1 MIFFS
6 AALAHLLAVMSP
18 GPDTAIIFHQSFA
31 KGRAQGIL
39 TALGIGFGIF
49 IHCFFAISG
58 ITLLIYSSE
67 EAKFLVKCLGALYLL
82 YLGISF
88 LISKKSSKSDED
100 ESKVFFK
107 NPFIIGLVTNLLNIK
122 AFLFTVSLFS
132 FINLDPSSL
141 MSIIYLLYFP
151 LITAAWFSFVT
162 YALTHDSLGDIF
174 NKHSDNI
181 QLTSSV
187 FIAGLGLLIL
197 LQTLYGLL
205 CSPAICKLN

>member
-31 KGRAQGIL
+31 KGRAQGFL

-58 ITLLIYSSE
+58 ISLLIYSSA
-67 EAKFLVKCLGALYLL
+67 EAKFFIKCLGALYLL

-88 LISKKSSKSDED
+88 FITKKSSKSKDT
-100 ESKVFFK
+100 KVLFK
-107 NPFIIGLVTNLLNIK
+107 NPFVIGLVTNLLNIK

-162 YALTHDSLGDIF
+162 YALTHHSMGDIF

-181 QLTSSV
+181 QFASSV

-205 CSPAICKLN
+205 

>member
-18 GPDTAIIFHQSFA
+18 GPDTAIIFHQSFV

-58 ITLLIYSSE
+58 ISLLIYSSA
-67 EAKFLVKCLGALYLL
+67 EAKFFIKCLGALYLL

-88 LISKKSSKSDED
+88 FITKKSSKSKDT
-100 ESKVFFK
+100 KVLFK
-107 NPFIIGLVTNLLNIK
+107 NPFVIGLVTNLLNIK

-151 LITAAWFSFVT
+151 IITAAWFSFVT
-162 YALTHDSLGDIF
+162 YALTHNSMGDFF
-174 NKHSDNI
+174 NKHSNNI
-181 QLTSSV
+181 QFASSA
-187 FIAGLGLLIL
+187 FIAGLGLFIL
-197 LQTLYGLL
+197 LQALYGLR
-205 CSPAICKLN
+205 

>member
-18 GPDTAIIFHQSFA
+18 GPDTAIIFHQSFV

-58 ITLLIYSSE
+58 ISLLIYSSV
-67 EAKFLVKCLGALYLL
+67 EAKFFIKCLGALYLL

-88 LISKKSSKSDED
+88 FITKKSSKSKDT
-100 ESKVFFK
+100 KVLFK
-107 NPFIIGLVTNLLNIK
+107 NPFVIGLVTNLLNIK

-151 LITAAWFSFVT
+151 IITAAWFSFVT
-162 YALTHDSLGDIF
+162 YALTHNSMGDIF
-174 NKHSDNI
+174 NKHSNNI
-181 QLTSSV
+181 QFASSA

-205 CSPAICKLN
+205 

>member
-107 NPFIIGLVTNLLNIK
+107 NPFVIGLVTNLLNIK

-205 CSPAICKLN
+205 

>member
-18 GPDTAIIFHQSFA
+18 GPDTAIIFHQSFV

-58 ITLLIYSSE
+58 ISLLIYSSA
-67 EAKFLVKCLGALYLL
+67 EAKFFIKCLGALYLL

-88 LISKKSSKSDED
+88 FISKKSSKSKDT
-100 ESKVFFK
+100 KVLFK
-107 NPFIIGLVTNLLNIK
+107 NPFVIGLVTNLLNIK

-151 LITAAWFSFVT
+151 IITAAWFCFVT
-162 YALTHDSLGDIF
+162 YALTHNSMGDIF
-174 NKHSDNI
+174 NKHSNNI
-181 QLTSSV
+181 QFASSV

-205 CSPAICKLN
+205 

>member
-1 MIFFS
+1 MIFLS

-18 GPDTAIIFHQSFA
+18 GPDTAIIFHQSFV

-58 ITLLIYSSE
+58 ISLLIYSSA
-67 EAKFLVKCLGALYLL
+67 EAKFFIKCLGALYLL
-82 YLGISF
+82 YLGISS
-88 LISKKSSKSDED
+88 LITKKSSKSKDA
-100 ESKVFFK
+100 KVLFK
-107 NPFIIGLVTNLLNIK
+107 NPFVIGLVTNLLNIK

-141 MSIIYLLYFP
+141 ISIIYLLYFP
-151 LITAAWFSFVT
+151 IITAAWFCFVT
-162 YALTHDSLGDIF
+162 YALTHNSMGDIF
-174 NKHSDNI
+174 NKHSNNI
-181 QLTSSV
+181 QFASSV

-205 CSPAICKLN
+205 

>member
-18 GPDTAIIFHQSFA
+18 GPDTAIIFHQSFV

-58 ITLLIYSSE
+58 ISLLIYSSA
-67 EAKFLVKCLGALYLL
+67 EAKFFIKCLGALYLL

-88 LISKKSSKSDED
+88 FITKKSSKSKDT
-100 ESKVFFK
+100 KVLFK
-107 NPFIIGLVTNLLNIK
+107 NPFVIGLVTNLLNIK

-151 LITAAWFSFVT
+151 IITAAWFSFVT
-162 YALTHDSLGDIF
+162 YALTHNSMGDIF
-174 NKHSDNI
+174 NKHSNNI
-181 QLTSSV
+181 QFASSV

-205 CSPAICKLN
+205 

>member
-18 GPDTAIIFHQSFA
+18 GPDTAIIFHQSFT
-31 KGRAQGIL
+31 KGRAHGIL

-49 IHCFFAISG
+49 VHCFFAISG

-67 EAKFLVKCLGALYLL
+67 EAKFIVKCLGALYLL

-88 LISKKSSKSDED
+88 FITKKSSQSDEA
-100 ESKVFFK
+100 KVLFK
-107 NPFIIGLVTNLLNIK
+107 NPFVIGLVTNLLNIK

-141 MSIIYLLYFP
+141 MSLIYLFYFP

-162 YALTHDSLGDIF
+162 YALTHNSMGDIF

-181 QLTSSV
+181 QFASAV

-197 LQTLYGLL
+197 LQTLYGLF
-205 CSPAICKLN
+205 

>member
-18 GPDTAIIFHQSFA
+18 GPDTAIIFHQSFV
-31 KGRAQGIL
+31 KGRTQGIL
-39 TALGIGFGIF
+39 TALGIGSGIF

-58 ITLLIYSSE
+58 ISLLIYSSA
-67 EAKFLVKCLGALYLL
+67 EARFFIKCLGALYLL

-88 LISKKSSKSDED
+88 FIIKKSSKPKDTNIL
-100 ESKVFFK
+100 FK
-107 NPFIIGLVTNLLNIK
+107 NPFVIGLITNLLNIK

-132 FINLDPSSL
+132 FINLDPSSP

-151 LITAAWFSFVT
+151 IITAAWFSFMT
-162 YALTHDSLGDIF
+162 YALTHNSVGDIF
-174 NKHSDNI
+174 NKHSNNI
-181 QLTSSV
+181 QFASSA
-187 FIAGLGLLIL
+187 FIVGLGLLIL

-205 CSPAICKLN
+205 

>member
-39 TALGIGFGIF
+39 TAVGIGFGIF
-49 IHCFFAISG
+49 IHCLFAISG

-67 EAKFLVKCLGALYLL
+67 EAKFFVKCLGALYLL

-88 LISKKSSKSDED
+88 FISKKSSKSDET
-100 ESKVFFK
+100 KVIFK
-107 NPFIIGLVTNLLNIK
+107 NPFVIGLVTNLLNIK

-162 YALTHDSLGDIF
+162 YALTHRSMGDIF

-181 QLTSSV
+181 QFASSA

-205 CSPAICKLN
+205 